1 MKRLFNR
8 LPLFIGIVLVLVT
21 LFASLIAGCK
31 SGTGPVAL
39 TVVNGNETKTFTVA
53 QLEKLPSISGT
64 TGDISST
71 GTIEGP
77 SLYKG
82 VPLTD
87 ILKAVGGITPD
98 EAITI
103 SAKDGYSMTMSYNQV
118 EKGTEFP
125 TFDTVTGKEVTPDPT
140 MTVFMAYEKD
150 GTLLDDT
157 VGPLRLGIMASNE
170 LTDGHWWVKWAE
182 TIEIITVPQP
192 TSTGN

>member
-8 LPLFIGIVLVLVT
+8 LPLFVGIVLVLTT
-21 LFASLIAGCK
+21 LFTSLIAGCK

-39 TVVNGNETKTFTVA
+39 TVINGNETKTFTVA

-87 ILKAVGGITPD
+87 ILKAVGGITQD
-98 EAITI
+98 EAVTI
-103 SAKDGYSMTMSYNQV
+103 SAKDGYSMTMSYTQV

-125 TFDTVTGKEVTPDPT
+125 TFDTVTGKEVTPDST

-150 GTLLDDT
+150 GTMLDDT
-157 VGPLRLGIMASNE
+157 VGPLRLGIMAPNE

-182 TIEIITVPQP
+182 TI
-192 TSTGN
+192 